1 MHELKKHLE
10 TNGFVTFNL
19 KDYPEYSE
27 YYEYYKKFIC
37 NENNN
42 LKEYITGIKANLTKK
57 TGEDFQIQQ
66 QFNSFEEAKNFFET
80 EMKPNCYLDEHV
92 NSSQF
97 WYYGNNN
104 EIQHSIQKCFYK
116 IVFDLYGARAEE
128 LSHHVSVTYYE
139 PGCFLK
145 KHQDGKCLNR
155 ICAILLYLNDEDYNP
170 EWGGNIVFNDNHS
183 VIPTYGNVAVL
194 DFKTHN
200 VYHEV
205 KKITEGYGRYAIL
218 SFINLEGFEH
228 EMPSMNYI

>member
-1 MHELKKHLE
+1 MHELKKQLK

-42 LKEYITGIKANLTKK
+42 LKEYITSIKANLTKK
-57 TGEDFQIQQ
+57 TGEEFQIQQ
-66 QFNSFEEAKNFFET
+66 EFNSFEEAKNFFET
-80 EMKPNCYLDEHV
+80 EIKSNCYMDENI

-97 WYYGNNN
+97 WYYGSSN
-104 EIQHSIQKCFYK
+104 EIQDNIKTFFYK
-116 IVFDLYGARAEE
+116 ITSDLYEVTSDK
-128 LSHHVSVTYYE
+128 LSHYASLTYYE

-145 KHQDGKCLNR
+145 KHQDGKCLDR

-170 EWGGNIVFNDNHS
+170 EWGGNIVFNDEHS
-183 VIPTYGNVAVL
+183 VVPTYGNIAVL

-218 SFINLEGFEH
+218 GFISLEGFEH
-228 EMPSMNYI
+228 DMSSMNYI